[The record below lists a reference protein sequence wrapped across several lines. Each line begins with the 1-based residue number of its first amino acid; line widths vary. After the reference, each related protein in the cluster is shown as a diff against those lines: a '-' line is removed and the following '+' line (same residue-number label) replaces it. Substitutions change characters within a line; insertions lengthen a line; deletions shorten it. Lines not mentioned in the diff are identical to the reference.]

1 MILNTSPV
9 NEATVSNVGE
19 IGEFRIR
26 NSAKAFSILSS
37 GLYANKIRAILR
49 ELSCNALDSHT
60 AAGRAD
66 QPFDIHLP
74 TALEPHFAIRDYGT
88 GLSHDQVCNIYTTYF
103 ESTKTESNEFVGALG
118 LGSKSPFSY
127 TDNFTV
133 TAIQN
138 GRKGIYTAFIN
149 NLGVPNIAL
158 MMQEDTVEPDG
169 VEVRFAIEDRQ
180 DYEKFRIEAREVYTY
195 FPVKPKVN
203 VELTFTQPTYEST
216 DLIPGVHVYQK
227 SYYTRPS
234 VAVMGNIAY
243 PIDIPQADKS
253 LGNLKDMLSC
263 GLEIHFAIG
272 ELDFQASREGLSYV
286 PQTILAIKRKLE
298 HLNNELSVIIA
309 READAIEN
317 LWSRAT
323 FLSRKYGHR
332 LWTEAVKTYA
342 QQAKLP
348 TYDHANTY
356 GARPTTFHIS
366 VDDLANNWN
375 IRLHQ
380 FRRANH
386 CKTISTGTPTLEYPQ
401 GHPKN
406 SQGNYIAYNVWHIPV
421 DSDSHF
427 VINDLK
433 TGAQNRTTYHYRET
447 PCIVHHQIIWLLD
460 KADKTKDMDID
471 GFFAAIYEPPTA
483 SRFKASDLL
492 KPQVEKKTKNISIL
506 FLEKRRI
513 LARSRDHEMVWTDAG
528 DISNLSSK
536 DSQGDTIY
544 YYYVPLNGFVMESSK
559 GYSSGKSLY
568 EEVTSL
574 PGLYSGK
581 IYGVRKKDIEDIKQ
595 RKNWKNF
602 EDHIESCLNKYDT
615 NDLLVKLAK
624 RQLQHDELLNFRSD
638 EILPLVNDRSP
649 YKNCVLA
656 LKSVDTISYNCN
668 NVISLFKKFR
678 PNLRLDVSAAV
689 EKYQNMLNDINQR
702 YPLMRGLSIYRSE
715 SADIA
720 EYINLIDSKKGYQ
733 NESV

>member
-37 GLYANKIRAILR
+37 GLYANKIRAIIR

-66 QPFDIHLP
+66 RPFDIHLP
-74 TALEPHFAIRDYGT
+74 TTWEPYFAIRDYGT

-149 NLGVPNIAL
+149 NLGVPNIASML
-158 MMQEDTVEPDG
+158 QEDTDEPDG
-169 VEVRFAIEDRQ
+169 VEVRFAIENYQ
-180 DYEKFRIEAREVYTY
+180 DYEIFRVEAREIYTY
-195 FPVKPKVN
+195 FPVKPTVN

-227 SYYTRPS
+227 SHYRPS
-234 VAVMGNIAY
+234 IAIMGNIAY

-263 GLEIHFAIG
+263 GLEMHFEIG

-298 HLNNELSVIIA
+298 YLNSELSVIIE

-317 LWSRAT
+317 LWDRAM
-323 FLSRKYGHR
+323 FLSRKQGHR

-342 QQAKLP
+342 QKTKLP
-348 TYDHANTY
+348 TYDYTHTH
-356 GARPTTFHIS
+356 GACPTTFRVAVS
-366 VDDLANNWN
+366 DLASSWN
-375 IRLHQ
+375 IRLQQLSRSCHI
-380 FRRANH
+380 
-386 CKTISTGTPTLEYPQ
+386 KTISTGKPAVEYHQGTPKNAQ
-401 GHPKN
+401 GH
-406 SQGNYIAYNVWHIPV
+406 YITYDAWRISV
-421 DSDSHF
+421 DSNSHF

-433 TGAQNRTTYHYRET
+433 TGAQSRTAYHYRET
-447 PCIVHHQIIWLLD
+447 PCNEYHQTIWLLE
-460 KADKTKDMDID
+460 KADKTKDMDLD
-471 GFFAAIYEPPTA
+471 GFFAAIYNPPGA
-483 SRFKASDLL
+483 NRFKASALL
-492 KPQVEKKTKNISIL
+492 KPQVEKKTRNISIL
-506 FLEKRRI
+506 VLAKKRL

-528 DISNLSSK
+528 DISNLPSK
-536 DSQGDTIY
+536 DAQGNTIY
-544 YYYVPLNGFVMESSK
+544 YYYVPLNGFLMESSK
-559 GYSSGKSLY
+559 GYSSGKALY
-568 EEVTSL
+568 EDVSSL

-602 EDHIESCLNKYDT
+602 EDHIESCLNKYDIT
-615 NDLLVKLAK
+615 DLLVKLAK
-624 RQLQHDELLNFRSD
+624 QRLQDSELLNFRSN
-638 EILPLVNDRSP
+638 EILPLVNDLSP
-649 YKNCVLA
+649 YKKCVLA
-656 LKSVDTISYNCN
+656 LKSVDTISHNCN

-678 PNLRLDVSAAV
+678 PNLHLDVPAAV
-689 EKYQNMLNDINQR
+689 EKYQNMLNTVNQR
-702 YPLMRGLSIYRSE
+702 YPLMRGLSTYRSE
-715 SADIA
+715 FADIA
-720 EYINLIDSKKGYQ
+720 EYINLIDSKKGY
-733 NESV
+733 